1 MMDGCADR
9 GQGLAR
15 DGVFGELFD
24 SDHLLA
30 AWARR
35 LQRRSDL
42 RSMELVAA
50 VSRGVPM
57 CAPVWS
63 HRRPHLGVEGQAPR
77 PSVIQRRPSCVP
89 VLEPVA
95 PANRSSSSSPE
106 ATIAV
111 HRRLGTQLVID
122 DHYVSLVHA
131 VVTFAAS
138 FSIWLARSAPLLPV
152 PADIPV
158 SATHSPCSAPQRPIL
173 RRPRQGRLVPTVARP
188 DETPT

>member
-63 HRRPHLGVEGQAPR
+63 HRRPPSGCGGTGTPALRHTAAPIVCSGPRASCTGQPLGLVQSG
-77 PSVIQRRPSCVP
+77 SDDRR
-89 VLEPVA
+89 
-95 PANRSSSSSPE
+95 
-106 ATIAV
+106 
-111 HRRLGTQLVID
+111 HRRFGTLLVID

-131 VVTFAAS
+131 VALSLRAS
-138 FSIWLARSAPLLPV
+138 RSGWPHRPLSSQHRLT
-152 PADIPV
+152 
-158 SATHSPCSAPQRPIL
+158 SLECCRSPCSAPQRLIL
-173 RRPRQGRLVPTVARP
+173 GRPHQGRPGPSPHWTP
-188 DETPT
+188 DA